1 MVKIDKHYY
10 HLRREREREKK
21 KKKNTVF
28 TPSSGPQ
35 PGPPPNPG
43 PIHPRH
49 PQHHGALPASPRHRL
64 QDAFQAR
71 LEALPHRLQQRLA
84 GAQAGTSVVKN
95 GESLGE
101 K

>member
-1 MVKIDKHYY
+1 MVKIYKHYY
-10 HLRREREREKK
+10 HLRRERERKK
-21 KKKNTVF
+21 KKHGLYPIIWAPTGN
-28 TPSSGPQ
+28 
-35 PGPPPNPG
+35 PNPG

-84 GAQAGTSVVKN
+84 GAQAGTSVVPMVKR
-95 GESLGE
+95 LGE